1 VINLHK
7 KTKISLFLYTVMMMF
22 WLILIPSYTIENI
35 VAGLLTCWGA
45 LWFSS
50 ELLIEEEQASIYT
63 KKGIILYFRYVYRL
77 TIEIVKA
84 NIDVAK
90 IVLSKNMDIQPHFFK
105 VPLHIHK
112 DLNKVIYAN
121 AITLTPGTLSVD
133 IKDDYILVH
142 ALTNAAANGI
152 EGSIL
157 ESGIIELEELG

>member
-50 ELLIEEEQASIYT
+50 ELLIEEEHASIYT

>member
-1 VINLHK
+1 MHK
-7 KTKISLFLYTVMMMF
+7 KTKISLFLYSVMMLF
-22 WLILIPSYTIENI
+22 WLILIPRYTVENI
-35 VAGLLTCWGA
+35 VAGLLVCWGA

-50 ELLIEEEQASIYT
+50 ELLIEEEQSSIYSR
-63 KKGIILYFRYVYRL
+63 KGLILFIQYIYHLV
-77 TIEIVKA
+77 IEIVKA

-105 VPLHIHK
+105 VPLHIKK

-133 IKDDYILVH
+133 MDEDYILVH
-142 ALTNAAANGI
+142 ALTTAAANGI

-157 ESGIIELEELG
+157 EQGIIELEDLG

>member
-1 VINLHK
+1 MHK
-7 KTKISLFLYTVMMMF
+7 KTKISLFLYTVMMLF

-35 VAGLLTCWGA
+35 VAGLFVCLGA

-50 ELLIEEEQASIYT
+50 ELLIDEEQASIYS
-63 KKGIILYFRYVYRL
+63 KKGILLYVRYVYHL
-77 TIEIVKA
+77 IIEIVKA

-105 VPLHIHK
+105 VPLNIKK

-142 ALTNAAANGI
+142 ALTSAAANGI
-152 EGSIL
+152 EGSVL
-157 ESGIIELEELG
+157 ELGINELEELG